1 MKIDNVTFVESEVKK
16 LTKEKFIEM
25 HIGVL
30 WQNISETERRKKLTD
45 VYERIAG
52 KPKKQE
58 SAAETE

>member
-30 WQNISETERRKKLTD
+30 WQNISET
-45 VYERIAG
+45 
-52 KPKKQE
+52 QE
-58 SAAETE
+58 EAD